1 MRTLFFLALCAGIA
15 CQTAP
20 SSSDLPALTVQ
31 TPTELRE
38 QPDEKSRELLRLP
51 VGAALLDR
59 GETSR
64 FLATVRLDDIPRQ
77 EPWMRVQT
85 PKGQVGWVFAGALR
99 PVGLDAAAEQ
109 RWVTEKRAQALF
121 GPDVAGRLRVWAAQ
135 PDAATDTVLA
145 THLRAGLHL
154 RDTLNRLLAYAVSRD
169 AALAPADLSWLAE
182 PMRYFGLQPYPTP
195 HLALDYRLVARAA
208 ARTAGQ
214 QDDQF
219 AQIGLAA
226 FSLDSM
232 ESPLPAWVFPLS
244 LETSCSNLGA
254 GHHLDL
260 LKNIEQAIVVGDWFR
275 PELLSLKDR
284 ILADIL
290 DQSRTY
296 WQPQDKIL
304 AELDRVLSANLTCLT
319 DRDRLALTA
328 RRAMFETLRENGI
341 QVNLRAGM

>member
-15 CQTAP
+15 CQTTP
-20 SSSDLPALTVQ
+20 SSPDLPALTVQ
-31 TPTELRE
+31 VPTELRE

-64 FLATVRLDDIPRQ
+64 FLATVYLDDILRQ
-77 EPWMRVQT
+77 EPWLRVQT
-85 PKGQVGWVFAGALR
+85 PKGQVGWVFAGAVR
-99 PVGLDAAAEQ
+99 PTDRAAAAELQ
-109 RWVTEKRAQALF
+109 WTADKRAQALF
-121 GPDVAGRLRVWAAQ
+121 GSDVAGRLRDWAAQ
-135 PDAATDTVLA
+135 PDAATDSVFA
-145 THLRAGLHL
+145 AHLRTGLHL

-182 PMRYFGLQPYPTP
+182 PMRYFGLQPYPAP

-214 QDDQF
+214 QDDLF

-226 FSLDSM
+226 FPLDSM
-232 ESPLPAWVFPLS
+232 ESPLPAWVFPLNIDA
-244 LETSCSNLGA
+244 SCSNLGA
-254 GHHLDL
+254 GHHLEL
-260 LKNIEQAIVVGDWFR
+260 LKKIEQALKNGNLLR
-275 PELLSLKDR
+275 SELLYLKDR

-290 DQSRTY
+290 DQSRAY
-296 WQPQDKIL
+296 WQSQEKIL
-304 AELDRVLSANLTCLT
+304 AELDQVLSADLACIT

-328 RRAMFETLRENGI
+328 RRAMFMALRENGI
-341 QVNLRAGM
+341 QANLRAGM